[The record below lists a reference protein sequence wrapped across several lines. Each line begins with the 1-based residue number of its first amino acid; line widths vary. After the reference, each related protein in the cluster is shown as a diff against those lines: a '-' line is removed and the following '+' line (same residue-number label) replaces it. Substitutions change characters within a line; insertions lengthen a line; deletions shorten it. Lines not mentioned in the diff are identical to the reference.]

1 MAKFLKII
9 LVIFF
14 LCLIFIIINKFFYQ
28 FLKNTLFLAFS
39 SLERVFWQGSNAFSQ
54 WIEGFFQFKEIK
66 IENEELKR
74 ENLFLKGEILK
85 LKMIEEENKKLR
97 EALNLDLSQEY
108 NLILADVISLKEDSL
123 LINQGR
129 RGGVKKDMPVITEEK
144 VLIGKIGK
152 VFNNFSQVK
161 LISQKDFSFS
171 VKIIKNKEWRK
182 NNKEKEEIL
191 GMAKGKGSFSI
202 KLEFVSPGLKIKKGD
217 LIVTSWLGGIFPEN
231 LLVGEIKKIKKD
243 SLGSFQEIEIEAY
256 FKKLKLDKVFLIK
269 YGF

>member
-1 MAKFLKII
+1 MLKILKII
-9 LVIFF
+9 LLIFF

-28 FLKNTLFLAFS
+28 VFKNTLFLIFS
-39 SLERVFWQGSNAFSQ
+39 PLERVFWQGSNAFYQ
-54 WIEGFFQFKEIK
+54 WLEGFFEFKKIK

-74 ENLFLKGEILK
+74 KNLFLKGEILK
-85 LKMIEEENKKLR
+85 LKKIEEENKKLR
-97 EALNLDLSQEY
+97 EVLNLGLSQEY
-108 NLILADVISLKEDSL
+108 NLILADVVSLKEDSF

-171 VKIIKNKEWRK
+171 IKIIED
-182 NNKEKEEIL
+182 KEKEEIL
-191 GMAKGKGSFSI
+191 GMAKGKGNFRI
-202 KLEFVSPGLKIKKGD
+202 GLEFISPGLKIKKGD
-217 LIVTSWLGGIFPEN
+217 LIVTSQLGGVFSEN

-256 FKKLKLDKVFLIK
+256 FKKLKLNKVFLIK
-269 YGF
+269 